1 MSSLPE
7 RINLYISSETRTT
20 PNPSDFYVI
29 ISNTLYID
37 SDETFYFNV
46 IQFNAFNNFYQTMKG
61 YNTDFKILIYNKN
74 DELHDTIIG
83 ELPEGNPTIIDI
95 INYISNLLSGVVTV
109 TYDKIK
115 NKIIFTTIS
124 SNANHN
130 KIYLNIIN
138 CDKILGFSRE
148 LRNKPILLEHDIPK
162 YSDNPC
168 NIISITNIFLHC
180 YGDFNFNDYNF
191 SNHDSNE
198 MKSNNIMFS
207 IPINCPYN
215 HVITYNNE
223 DGGNSFYFRVDKR
236 SSINNIR
243 LVIKDQYN
251 EIIPN
256 FKDYNIIL
264 QITKRKQINIVH
276 KFLEVICEYLS
287 QLMLL
292 FGFVYESKLS

>member
-7 RINLYISSETRTT
+7 RVNLYISSETRTT
-20 PNPSDFYVI
+20 PNASDFYVI
-29 ISNTLYID
+29 ISNSLYID
-37 SDETFYFNV
+37 TDETFYFNV
-46 IQFNAFNNFYQTMKG
+46 IQFNAFNNFYQVIKN
-61 YNTDFKILIYNKN
+61 YNTDFEIIIYNK
-74 DELHDTIIG
+74 DDVLHDKIIG
-83 ELPEGNPTIIDI
+83 QFPEGNPTIYDI
-95 INYISNLLSGVVTV
+95 LNYLTTLLNGIIQVS
-109 TYDKIK
+109 YDKIK
-115 NKIIFTTIS
+115 NKLIFKTIS
-124 SNANHN
+124 SNANHA
-130 KIYLNIIN
+130 KVYLNIIN
-138 CDKILGFSRE
+138 CNKILGFSRDE
-148 LRNKPILLEHDIPK
+148 RNKPIYLEHDVEK
-162 YSDNPC
+162 YSVYPC

-223 DGGNSFYFRVDKR
+223 DGGNSFYFRVDKK

-251 EIIPN
+251 ETIPLFN
-256 FKDYNIIL
+256 DYNMIL

-276 KFLEVICEYLS
+276 KFLELICDYLS

-292 FGFVYESKLS
+292 FGFIYERKLS

>member
-7 RINLYISSETRTT
+7 RINIYISSETRTT

-61 YNTDFKILIYNKN
+61 YNTDFKILIYNKD

-83 ELPEGNPTIIDI
+83 ELPEKNPTIIDI

-124 SNANHN
+124 SNANHT

-180 YGDFNFNDYNF
+180 YGDFTFNDYNF

-207 IPINCPYN
+207 IPINCPFN

-223 DGGNSFYFRVDKR
+223 DGGNSFYFRVDKKT
-236 SSINNIR
+236 SINNIR

-256 FKDYNIIL
+256 FNDYNIIL
-264 QITKRKQINIVH
+264 QITKRKQINIIH

-292 FGFVYESKLS
+292 FGFVYESKLT

>member
-61 YNTDFKILIYNKN
+61 YNTDFKILIYNKD

-124 SNANHN
+124 SNVNHN

-180 YGDFNFNDYNF
+180 YGDFTFNDYNF

-207 IPINCPYN
+207 IPINCPFN

-223 DGGNSFYFRVDKR
+223 DGGNSFYFRVDKKT
-236 SSINNIR
+236 SINNIR

-256 FKDYNIIL
+256 FNDYNIIL
-264 QITKRKQINIVH
+264 QITKRKQINIIH

-292 FGFVYESKLS
+292 FGFVYESKLT

>member
-7 RINLYISSETRTT
+7 RVNLYISSETRTT
-20 PNPSDFYVI
+20 PNASDFHVI
-29 ISNTLYID
+29 ISNNLYID

-46 IQFNAFNNFYQTMKG
+46 IQFNAFNNFYQVMKG
-61 YNTDFKILIYNKN
+61 YNTDFEIIIYNKN
-74 DELHDTIIG
+74 NELHDKIIG
-83 ELPEGNPTIIDI
+83 ELPEGNPTIYDITHYLSTLLNGI
-95 INYISNLLSGVVTV
+95 INI

-124 SNANHN
+124 SNTNHD

-138 CDKILGFSRE
+138 CDKILGFSRDS
-148 LRNKPILLEHDIPK
+148 RNKPILLEHNVSK

-180 YGDFNFNDYNF
+180 YGDFSFNDYNF

-223 DGGNSFYFRVDKR
+223 DGGNSFYFRVDKK

-256 FKDYNIIL
+256 FKDYNVIL

>member
-7 RINLYISSETRTT
+7 RVNLYISSETRTT
-20 PNPSDFYVI
+20 PNASDFYVI
-29 ISNTLYID
+29 ISNNLYID

-46 IQFNAFNNFYQTMKG
+46 IQFNAFNNFYQVMDG
-61 YNTDFKILIYNKN
+61 YNTDFEVLIYNK
-74 DELHDTIIG
+74 DEELHDKIIG
-83 ELPEGNPTIIDI
+83 KLPEGNPTIYDI
-95 INYISNLLSGVVTV
+95 INYLSNLLNGIINVK
-109 TYDKIK
+109 YDKIK

-124 SNANHN
+124 SNANHD

-138 CDKILGFSRE
+138 CDKILGFSRDS
-148 LRNKPILLEHDIPK
+148 RNKPILLEHDVSK

-223 DGGNSFYFRVDKR
+223 DGGNSFYFRVDKK

-287 QLMLL
+287 QLTLL
-292 FGFVYESKLS
+292 FGFVYENKLT

>member
-61 YNTDFKILIYNKN
+61 YNTDFKILIYNKD
-74 DELHDTIIG
+74 DEIHDTIIG

-180 YGDFNFNDYNF
+180 YGDFTFNDYNF

-207 IPINCPYN
+207 IPINCPFN

-223 DGGNSFYFRVDKR
+223 DGGNSFYFRVDKKT
-236 SSINNIR
+236 SINNIR

-256 FKDYNIIL
+256 FNDYNIIL
-264 QITKRKQINIVH
+264 QITKRKQINIIH

-292 FGFVYESKLS
+292 FGFVYESKLT

>member
-7 RINLYISSETRTT
+7 RVNLYISSETRTT
-20 PNPSDFYVI
+20 PNASDFYVI
-29 ISNTLYID
+29 ISNNLYID

-46 IQFNAFNNFYQTMKG
+46 IQFNAFNNFYQVMKG
-61 YNTDFKILIYNKN
+61 YNTDFEILIYNKD
-74 DELHDTIIG
+74 DELHDKIIG
-83 ELPEGNPTIIDI
+83 ELPEGNPTIYDI
-95 INYISNLLSGVVTV
+95 IHYLSNLLSSIINV

-124 SNANHN
+124 SNANHD

-138 CDKILGFSRE
+138 CDKILGFSRDS
-148 LRNKPILLEHDIPK
+148 RNKPIFLEHNVAK
-162 YSDNPC
+162 FSDNPC

-243 LVIKDQYN
+243 LVVKDQYN

-256 FKDYNIIL
+256 FKDYNVIL

-292 FGFVYESKLS
+292 FGFVYENKLS

>member
-61 YNTDFKILIYNKN
+61 SNTDFKILIYNKD

-180 YGDFNFNDYNF
+180 YGDFTFNDYNF

-207 IPINCPYN
+207 IPINCPFN

-223 DGGNSFYFRVDKR
+223 DGGNSFYFRVDKKT
-236 SSINNIR
+236 SINNIR

-256 FKDYNIIL
+256 FNDYNIIL
-264 QITKRKQINIVH
+264 QITKRKQINIIH

-292 FGFVYESKLS
+292 FGFVYESKLT

>member
-7 RINLYISSETRTT
+7 RVNLYISSETRTT
-20 PNPSDFYVI
+20 PNASDFHVI
-29 ISNTLYID
+29 ISNNLYID

-46 IQFNAFNNFYQTMKG
+46 IQFNAFNNFYQVMKG
-61 YNTDFKILIYNKN
+61 YNTDFEIIIYNKN
-74 DELHDTIIG
+74 NELHDKIIG
-83 ELPEGNPTIIDI
+83 ELPEGNPTIYDITHYLSTLLNGI
-95 INYISNLLSGVVTV
+95 INI

-124 SNANHN
+124 SNTNHD

-138 CDKILGFSRE
+138 CDKILGFSRDS
-148 LRNKPILLEHDIPK
+148 RNKPILLEHNVSK

-223 DGGNSFYFRVDKR
+223 DGGNSFYFRVDKK

-256 FKDYNIIL
+256 FKDYNVIL

>member
-1 MSSLPE
+1 MTSLPE
-7 RINLYISSETRTT
+7 RVNLYISSETRTT
-20 PNPSDFYVI
+20 PNASDFHVI
-29 ISNTLYID
+29 ISNNLYID

-46 IQFNAFNNFYQTMKG
+46 IQFNASNNFYQVMKG
-61 YNTDFKILIYNKN
+61 YNTDFEILIYNKD

-83 ELPEGNPTIIDI
+83 ELPEGNPTILDI
-95 INYISNLLSGVVTV
+95 INYISNLLNGIITV

-124 SNANHN
+124 SNANHT

-138 CDKILGFSRE
+138 CDKILGFSRDS
-148 LRNKPILLEHDIPK
+148 RNKPILLEHDIPK

-180 YGDFNFNDYNF
+180 YGDFTFNDYNF

-207 IPINCPYN
+207 IPINCPFN

-223 DGGNSFYFRVDKR
+223 DGGNSFYFRVDKKT
-236 SSINNIR
+236 SINNIR

-256 FKDYNIIL
+256 FNDYNIIL
-264 QITKRKQINIVH
+264 QITKRKQINIIH

-292 FGFVYESKLS
+292 FGFVYESKLT

>member
-1 MSSLPE
+1 MYL
-7 RINLYISSETRTT
+7 
-20 PNPSDFYVI
+20 
-29 ISNTLYID
+29 
-37 SDETFYFNV
+37 
-46 IQFNAFNNFYQTMKG
+46 
-61 YNTDFKILIYNKN
+61 
-74 DELHDTIIG
+74 
-83 ELPEGNPTIIDI
+83 DI
-95 INYISNLLSGVVTV
+95 INCN
-109 TYDKIK
+109 
-115 NKIIFTTIS
+115 
-124 SNANHN
+124 
-130 KIYLNIIN
+130 
-138 CDKILGFSRE
+138 KILGFSRDE
-148 LRNKPILLEHDIPK
+148 RNKPIYLEHDVEK
-162 YSDNPC
+162 YSVYPC

-223 DGGNSFYFRVDKR
+223 DGGNSFYFRVDKK

-251 EIIPN
+251 ETIPLFN
-256 FKDYNIIL
+256 DYNMIL

-276 KFLEVICEYLS
+276 KFLELICDYLS

-292 FGFVYESKLS
+292 FGFIYERKLS

>member
-7 RINLYISSETRTT
+7 RVNLYISSETRTT
-20 PNPSDFYVI
+20 PNASDFYVI
-29 ISNTLYID
+29 ISNNLYID

-46 IQFNAFNNFYQTMKG
+46 IQFNAFNNFYQVMKG
-61 YNTDFKILIYNKN
+61 YNTDFEIIIYNKN
-74 DELHDTIIG
+74 NELHDKIIG
-83 ELPEGNPTIIDI
+83 EIPEGNPTIYDI
-95 INYISNLLSGVVTV
+95 INYLSTLLNGIINI

-124 SNANHN
+124 SNANHD

-138 CDKILGFSRE
+138 CDKILGFSRDS
-148 LRNKPILLEHDIPK
+148 RNKPIFLEHNVSK

-287 QLMLL
+287 QLTLL
-292 FGFVYESKLS
+292 FGFVYENKLT

>member
-7 RINLYISSETRTT
+7 RVNLYISSETRTT
-20 PNPSDFYVI
+20 PNASDFYVI
-29 ISNTLYID
+29 ISNSLHID
-37 SDETFYFNV
+37 TDETFYFNV
-46 IQFNAFNNFYQTMKG
+46 IQFNAFNNFYQVIKG
-61 YNTDFKILIYNKN
+61 YNTDFEILIYNRD
-74 DELHDTIIG
+74 DELHDKIIG
-83 ELPEGNPTIIDI
+83 QFPEGNPTIYDI
-95 INYISNLLSGVVTV
+95 VSYLSILLSGIIEV
-109 TYDKIK
+109 TYDKVK
-115 NKIIFTTIS
+115 NKIIFKTIS
-124 SNANHN
+124 SNTNHS

-138 CDKILGFSRE
+138 CNKILGFSRE
-148 LRNKPILLEHDIPK
+148 QRNKPILLEHNIKK
-162 YSDNPC
+162 YSDFPC

-215 HVITYNNE
+215 HVISYNNE
-223 DGGNSFYFRVDKR
+223 DGGNSFYFRVDKK

-251 EIIPN
+251 EIIPLFN
-256 FKDYNIIL
+256 DYNIIL

-276 KFLEVICEYLS
+276 KFLELICEYLS

-292 FGFVYESKLS
+292 FGFVYEEKLS

>member
-7 RINLYISSETRTT
+7 RVNLYISSETRTT
-20 PNPSDFYVI
+20 PNASDFHVI
-29 ISNTLYID
+29 ISNNLYID

-46 IQFNAFNNFYQTMKG
+46 IQFNAFNNFYQVMDG
-61 YNTDFKILIYNKN
+61 YNTDFEILIYNK
-74 DELHDTIIG
+74 DEELHDKIIG
-83 ELPEGNPTIIDI
+83 KLPEGNPTIYDI
-95 INYISNLLSGVVTV
+95 INYLSNLLNGIINVK
-109 TYDKIK
+109 YDKIK

-124 SNANHN
+124 SNTNHS

-138 CDKILGFSRE
+138 CDKILGFSRDS
-148 LRNKPILLEHDIPK
+148 RKQPMFLEHDVPK

-287 QLMLL
+287 QLTLL
-292 FGFVYESKLS
+292 FGFVYENKLT

>member
-7 RINLYISSETRTT
+7 RVNLYISSETRTT
-20 PNPSDFYVI
+20 PNASDFHVI
-29 ISNTLYID
+29 ISNNLYID

-46 IQFNAFNNFYQTMKG
+46 IQFNAFNNFYQVMKG
-61 YNTDFKILIYNKN
+61 YNTDFEIIIYNKN
-74 DELHDTIIG
+74 NELHDKIIG
-83 ELPEGNPTIIDI
+83 ELPEGNPTIYDI
-95 INYISNLLSGVVTV
+95 THYLSTLLNGLINI

-124 SNANHN
+124 SNTNHD

-138 CDKILGFSRE
+138 CDKILGFSRDS
-148 LRNKPILLEHDIPK
+148 RNKPILLEHNVSK
-162 YSDNPC
+162 YSNNPC

-207 IPINCPYN
+207 IPINCPFN

-223 DGGNSFYFRVDKR
+223 DGGNSFYFRVDKK

-264 QITKRKQINIVH
+264 QVTKRKQINIVH

>member
-7 RINLYISSETRTT
+7 RVNLYISSETRTT
-20 PNPSDFYVI
+20 PNASDFHVI
-29 ISNTLYID
+29 ISNNLYID

-46 IQFNAFNNFYQTMKG
+46 IQFNAFNNFYQVMKG
-61 YNTDFKILIYNKN
+61 YNTDFEIIIYNKN
-74 DELHDTIIG
+74 NELHDKIIG
-83 ELPEGNPTIIDI
+83 ELPEGNPTIYDITHYLSTLLNGI
-95 INYISNLLSGVVTV
+95 INI

-124 SNANHN
+124 SNTNHD

-138 CDKILGFSRE
+138 CDKILGFSRDS
-148 LRNKPILLEHDIPK
+148 RNKPILLEHNVSK

-223 DGGNSFYFRVDKR
+223 DGGNSFYFRVDKK

>member
-7 RINLYISSETRTT
+7 RVNLYISSETRTT
-20 PNPSDFYVI
+20 PNASDFYVI
-29 ISNTLYID
+29 ISNSLYID
-37 SDETFYFNV
+37 TDETFYFNV
-46 IQFNAFNNFYQTMKG
+46 IQFNAFNNFYQVIKG
-61 YNTDFKILIYNKN
+61 YNTDFEIIIYNK
-74 DELHDTIIG
+74 DGELHDIIIG
-83 ELPEGNPTIIDI
+83 ELPEGNPTILDVV
-95 INYISNLLSGVVTV
+95 NYLSNLLSGIINI

-124 SNANHN
+124 SNANHD

-138 CDKILGFSRE
+138 CNKIFGFSRE
-148 LRNKPILLEHDIPK
+148 QRNKKIYLEHDVPR
-162 YSDNPC
+162 YSDDPC

-207 IPINCPYN
+207 IPINCPFN

-223 DGGNSFYFRVDKR
+223 DGGNSFYFRVDKK
-236 SSINNIR
+236 SSINTIR
-243 LVIKDQYN
+243 LVVKDQYN
-251 EIIPN
+251 EIIPRFN
-256 FKDYNIIL
+256 DYNMIL
-264 QITKRKQINIVH
+264 QITKRKQINMVN
-276 KFLEVICEYLS
+276 KFLELICDYLS

-292 FGFVYESKLS
+292 FGFIYEKKLM

>member
-1 MSSLPE
+1 VYSFIAPVVGTAASWQL
-7 RINLYISSETRTT
+7 LAFSSEKARAGIYVTRPATRPRRWHMLT
-20 PNPSDFYVI
+20 LDDFQAYA
-29 ISNTLYID
+29 
-37 SDETFYFNV
+37 
-46 IQFNAFNNFYQTMKG
+46 QAKG
-61 YNTDFKILIYNKN
+61 YNTDFEIIIYNKN
-74 DELHDTIIG
+74 NELHDKIIG
-83 ELPEGNPTIIDI
+83 ELPEGNPTIYDITHYLSTLLNGI
-95 INYISNLLSGVVTV
+95 INI

-124 SNANHN
+124 SNTNHD

-138 CDKILGFSRE
+138 CDKILGFSRDS
-148 LRNKPILLEHDIPK
+148 RNKPILLEHNVSK

-223 DGGNSFYFRVDKR
+223 DGGNSFYFRVDKK

-276 KFLEVICEYLS
+276 KFLEVICDYLS

>member
-7 RINLYISSETRTT
+7 RVNLYISSETRTT
-20 PNPSDFYVI
+20 PNASDFHVI
-29 ISNTLYID
+29 ISNNLYID

-46 IQFNAFNNFYQTMKG
+46 IQFNAFNNFYQVMKG
-61 YNTDFKILIYNKN
+61 YNTDFEIIIYNKN
-74 DELHDTIIG
+74 NELHDKIIG
-83 ELPEGNPTIIDI
+83 ELPEGNPTIYDITHYLSTLLNGI
-95 INYISNLLSGVVTV
+95 INI

-124 SNANHN
+124 SNTNHD

-138 CDKILGFSRE
+138 CDKILGFSRDS
-148 LRNKPILLEHDIPK
+148 RNKPILLEHNVSK
-162 YSDNPC
+162 FSDNPC

>member
-61 YNTDFKILIYNKN
+61 YNTDFKILIYNKD

-124 SNANHN
+124 SNANHT

-180 YGDFNFNDYNF
+180 YGDFTFNDYNF

-207 IPINCPYN
+207 IPINCPFN

-223 DGGNSFYFRVDKR
+223 DGGNSFYFRVDKKT
-236 SSINNIR
+236 SINNIR

-256 FKDYNIIL
+256 FNDYNIIL
-264 QITKRKQINIVH
+264 QITKRKQINIIH

-292 FGFVYESKLS
+292 FGFVYESKLT

>member
-1 MSSLPE
+1 MTSLPE
-7 RINLYISSETRTT
+7 RVNLYISSETRTT
-20 PNPSDFYVI
+20 PNASDFHVI
-29 ISNTLYID
+29 ISNNLYID

-46 IQFNAFNNFYQTMKG
+46 IQFNAFNNFYQVMKG
-61 YNTDFKILIYNKN
+61 YNTDFEILIYNKD

-83 ELPEGNPTIIDI
+83 ELPEGNPTILDI
-95 INYISNLLSGVVTV
+95 INYISNLLNGIITV

-124 SNANHN
+124 SNANHT

-138 CDKILGFSRE
+138 CDKILGFSRDS
-148 LRNKPILLEHDIPK
+148 RNKPILLEHDIPK

-180 YGDFNFNDYNF
+180 YGDFTFNDYNF

-207 IPINCPYN
+207 IPINCPFN

-223 DGGNSFYFRVDKR
+223 DGGNSFYFRVDKKT
-236 SSINNIR
+236 SINNIR

-256 FKDYNIIL
+256 FNDYNIIL
-264 QITKRKQINIVH
+264 QITKRKQINIIH

-292 FGFVYESKLS
+292 FGFVYESKLT

>member
-1 MSSLPE
+1 MYSLPE

-61 YNTDFKILIYNKN
+61 YNTDFKILIYNKD

-180 YGDFNFNDYNF
+180 YGDFTFNDYNF

-207 IPINCPYN
+207 IPINCPFN

-223 DGGNSFYFRVDKR
+223 DGGNSFYFRVDKKT
-236 SSINNIR
+236 SINNIR

-256 FKDYNIIL
+256 FNDYNIIL
-264 QITKRKQINIVH
+264 QITKRKQINIIH

-292 FGFVYESKLS
+292 FGFVYESKLT

>member
-7 RINLYISSETRTT
+7 RVNLYISSETRTT
-20 PNPSDFYVI
+20 PNASDFHVI
-29 ISNTLYID
+29 ISNNLYID

-46 IQFNAFNNFYQTMKG
+46 IQFNAFNNFYQVMKG
-61 YNTDFKILIYNKN
+61 YNTDFEIIIYNKN
-74 DELHDTIIG
+74 NELHDKIIG
-83 ELPEGNPTIIDI
+83 ELPEGNPTIYDI
-95 INYISNLLSGVVTV
+95 THYLSTLLNGLINI

-124 SNANHN
+124 SNTNHD

-138 CDKILGFSRE
+138 CDKILGFSRDS
-148 LRNKPILLEHDIPK
+148 RNKPILLEHNVSK
-162 YSDNPC
+162 YSNNPC

-223 DGGNSFYFRVDKR
+223 DGGNSFYFRVDKK

-276 KFLEVICEYLS
+276 KFLEVICDYLS